1 MWKSIVFNIIVS
13 IILIFIFH
21 SLWNYLKNT
30 YSTKK
35 TKNIVESQVQ
45 KYKSI
50 IEEMQQNEIP
60 EFQSSPSENIA
71 MDKLLEKD
79 LELFLGDSL

>member
-35 TKNIVESQVQ
+35 TKNIVENQVQ

-50 IEEMQQNEIP
+50 IEEMQQIP
-60 EFQSSPSENIA
+60 DFQSSPSENIT

-79 LELFLGDSL
+79 LELFLGESL